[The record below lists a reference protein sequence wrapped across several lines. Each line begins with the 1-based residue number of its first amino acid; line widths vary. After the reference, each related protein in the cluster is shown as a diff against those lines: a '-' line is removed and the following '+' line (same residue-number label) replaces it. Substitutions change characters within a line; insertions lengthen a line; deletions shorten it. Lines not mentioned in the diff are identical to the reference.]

1 MSAQKKIEEVNRSLN
16 AQKGHLTRA
25 IKRAEALIDIFKNQ
39 TTKET
44 EDELKAES
52 VTVQDHL
59 VKIIE
64 LFEKL
69 HELNTD
75 TDQAGELV
83 TKQAEQET
91 RVDELLDKINEAQVN
106 AAKKAGTP
114 VTSVSS
120 QETATKC
127 KVVTALKPEL
137 LQLDDSPAKLRVWK
151 QDFKTYF
158 NESNMTRSSQEAQH
172 AYFLACLSTTLKDKV
187 RNLIDY
193 LPVFSADTTA
203 KTCFTVLDE
212 ISLQVFPLVKRR
224 QQYFELKQHAGQ
236 KTSEY
241 LEKLL
246 VLSREAEI
254 EKLTADDHMVFRCL
268 QGMNSSQNELKQKI
282 LEVQNLTLEILKQK
296 VNAQE
301 AAQSCLESLNPSQF
315 SANKGLANGA
325 NKNQPKQQNKCDR
338 CNRNHLKKDCTLPT
352 DIICHNCKGKG
363 HISPACRDLKT
374 QSDNDKGAGPASKED
389 ESEEDPESPKKVQGV
404 RLKGAR
410 QLTVMRV
417 SAFAV
422 KKPVTQQTPR
432 IDVKVT
438 SEGAE
443 MLTRPGL
450 PDTGADIN
458 LMSNDWA
465 KEQGLLLDKTDKIS
479 CVAAD
484 GEPLKI
490 LGSAMAQLDFEGQSA
505 LTKIYVSPSMKRE
518 FLISRDTLKKLRVI
532 HEDFPHVLPEV
543 WAGAANQERR
553 RLRDKAKDHH
563 DKRAYTLSP
572 ASVGMPVWIQDPSSK
587 RWNIS
592 GVIKTITRN
601 GRTYLLELDNGRQ
614 YWRNRKFVRP
624 KSTSNKDKNP

>member
-25 IKRAEALIDIFKNQ
+25 IKKAETLIDIFKNQ

-44 EDELKAES
+44 EDKLEAES

-172 AYFLACLSTTLKDKV
+172 AYFLACLSSTLKDKV

-193 LPVFSADTTA
+193 LPVFSADTTT

-282 LEVQNLTLEILKQK
+282 LEVQNLTLEVLKQK

-325 NKNQPKQQNKCDR
+325 NKNQPKQQIKCDR

-363 HISPACRDLKT
+363 HISPACRNPKT
-374 QSDNDKGAGPASKED
+374 QSGNDNGAGQTSKED
-389 ESEEDPESPKKVQGV
+389 ESEEDPEPPKKVQGV

-458 LMSNDWA
+458 LMSIDWA

-543 WAGAANQERR
+543 WAGAADQERR

-624 KSTSNKDKNP
+624 KSTSNKDNNP